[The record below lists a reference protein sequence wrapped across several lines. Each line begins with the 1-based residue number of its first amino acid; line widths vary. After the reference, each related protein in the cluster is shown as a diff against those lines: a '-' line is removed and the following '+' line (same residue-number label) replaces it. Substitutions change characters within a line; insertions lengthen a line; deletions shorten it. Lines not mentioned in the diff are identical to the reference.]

1 MRLTY
6 TTEQA
11 WGNLTQWHQAPDLI
25 IELNDGDTSPL
36 STFSWAL
43 QDGAKGS
50 ISFQSNQNEFLGYY
64 QKPNE
69 GPIAYR
75 GRRK

>member
-1 MRLTY
+1 MKANFS
-6 TTEQA
+6 TEQA
-11 WGNLTQWHQAPDLI
+11 WGDLRDWHTAPDLAI
-25 IELNDGDTSPL
+25 DLTDGRNQNITTLD
-36 STFSWAL
+36 WRN
-43 QDGAKGS
+43 QDGSTGS
-50 ISFQSNQNEFLGYY
+50 ISFQQDMSEFLGYY

>member
-1 MRLTY
+1 MRT
-6 TTEQA
+6 TFATEQA
-11 WGNLTQWHQAPDLI
+11 WGDLTSWHPAPDLSVD
-25 IELNDGDTSPL
+25 LADGRDQNI
-36 STFSWAL
+36 STLEWKN
-43 QDGAKGS
+43 QDGSTGS
-50 ISFQSNQNEFLGYY
+50 ISFQTGMSEFLGYY